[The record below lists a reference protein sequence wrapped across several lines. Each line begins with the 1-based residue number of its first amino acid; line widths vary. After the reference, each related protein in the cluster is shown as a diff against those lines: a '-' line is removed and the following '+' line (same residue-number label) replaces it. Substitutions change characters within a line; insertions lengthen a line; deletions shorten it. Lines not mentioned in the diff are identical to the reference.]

1 MFKKK
6 LSAVV
11 LSLAILFATSSFAA
25 SAIAEPSEISSLK
38 IQEVDTVIAVNDN
51 EAELFEEPAHI
62 TAYREKGYSILYVK
76 NGVKDG
82 DGSSI
87 NSPLEGNTL
96 PVLVQNYVKPEY
108 DKNNNKKILF
118 AVVGKLACGWYGNQ
132 TALTGYDIVV
142 TSATGTSEDYIY
154 PSGGSTPAARPV
166 TLTGAGNMYTFD
178 NITLKVPHSEAHI
191 YAFTAGNAILKNI
204 PVTKDSNSNK
214 FFVSFGNND
223 TSTYAGGK
231 IEIYN
236 SNVDILRGSS
246 YINANTEYV
255 IGDDAT
261 IGQFIPM
268 NNGARIDG
276 NAIVTI
282 NGGTVTTLYTTPKDK
297 SGIITGDYVT
307 YLNSGSIGTVVK
319 YETPNENKGV
329 LGKTI
334 LIVNDNTADIPSSIS
349 DMPYIVSYTGDGN
362 VTYDTATDKLLLV
375 PTNGNNKVTVNDTV
389 YYGSQSI
396 DITAGTMT
404 VMFDYE
410 IQTAEVTFDANGG
423 AFGEENKKTIKV
435 NIGEAPEAPVSPSK
449 EGFTFMGWTPEFTA
463 VTSEGATYKAIWEAN
478 HIADYRED
486 GYNVIY
492 VKNSATGDGSSVDSP
507 LPSGTLPDLVKNY
520 IKPEYDKNN
529 NKKILIATVG
539 KLACGWYGN
548 QAAEKGYDIVVTS
561 ATGTSDDYI
570 YPSGGST
577 PAARPIM
584 LTGAGNV
591 FTFDNITV
599 KIPHSEGQLN
609 TFTAGNAILKN
620 VSVIKESDTNKFIVT
635 FGNNDTSTYVG
646 GKIEIYGSKVDVL
659 RGSSYINANTEYVI
673 GSNASVDKFI
683 SMNNGAKI
691 DGNVIVTID
700 GGTVTTLYTTPAN
713 ASGVITGDFV
723 TYLNSGT
730 IGTIVK
736 NTTPNENKGV
746 LGKTILI
753 VNDNTADVPAN
764 ISDLPY
770 LVSFSGEGAVI
781 YDTVTDKLVLTPNEG
796 VKYVR
801 VTNDTTVTSYDV
813 LNGGEVELASENN
826 IVIDLA
832 KGTTKV
838 EFLEDATVRTKA
850 TITYANSKGNAPEA
864 VTGYTGAVITLAT
877 LSDIA
882 GFTFDGWTDG
892 ENTYE
897 AGAEYT
903 IASDVTLDAVWTEI
917 IPEDVTLTLTVK
929 LAREEGFT
937 PTGNFAKLYIYTDS
951 TKNELVTAITLEDE
965 TTEAGVLSVNVTL
978 ALGEYYAEI
987 VKNGYLIAKTTVKVE
1002 VTSVTMGEITLVPG
1016 DIKGSFEDECGDGV
1030 IDIDDFIRVL
1040 RGFAKDKSPEILKA
1054 VDINEDGL
1062 VNVSD
1067 IGYIKANFGKVT
1079 E

>member
-38 IQEVDTVIAVNDN
+38 IQEVDTVVAVNDN

-76 NGVKDG
+76 NGAKDG
-82 DGSSI
+82 DGSSV

-96 PVLVQNYVKPEY
+96 PVLVENYVKPEY

-268 NNGARIDG
+268 NNGAKIDG
-276 NAIVTI
+276 NA
-282 NGGTVTTLYTTPKDK
+282 
-297 SGIITGDYVT
+297 
-307 YLNSGSIGTVVK
+307 
-319 YETPNENKGV
+319 
-329 LGKTI
+329 
-334 LIVNDNTADIPSSIS
+334 
-349 DMPYIVSYTGDGN
+349 
-362 VTYDTATDKLLLV
+362 
-375 PTNGNNKVTVNDTV
+375 
-389 YYGSQSI
+389 
-396 DITAGTMT
+396 
-404 VMFDYE
+404 
-410 IQTAEVTFDANGG
+410 
-423 AFGEENKKTIKV
+423 
-435 NIGEAPEAPVSPSK
+435 
-449 EGFTFMGWTPEFTA
+449 
-463 VTSEGATYKAIWEAN
+463 
-478 HIADYRED
+478 
-486 GYNVIY
+486 
-492 VKNSATGDGSSVDSP
+492 
-507 LPSGTLPDLVKNY
+507 
-520 IKPEYDKNN
+520 
-529 NKKILIATVG
+529 
-539 KLACGWYGN
+539 
-548 QAAEKGYDIVVTS
+548 
-561 ATGTSDDYI
+561 
-570 YPSGGST
+570 
-577 PAARPIM
+577 
-584 LTGAGNV
+584 
-591 FTFDNITV
+591 
-599 KIPHSEGQLN
+599 
-609 TFTAGNAILKN
+609 
-620 VSVIKESDTNKFIVT
+620 
-635 FGNNDTSTYVG
+635 
-646 GKIEIYGSKVDVL
+646 
-659 RGSSYINANTEYVI
+659 
-673 GSNASVDKFI
+673 
-683 SMNNGAKI
+683 
-691 DGNVIVTID
+691 IVTID

-713 ASGVITGDFV
+713 ASGVITGDYV

-736 NTTPNENKGV
+736 NATPNENKGV

-801 VTNDTTVTSYDV
+801 VTNGTTVTSYDV

-864 VTGYTGAVITLAT
+864 VTGYTGTVITLAT

-892 ENTYE
+892 ENVFE

-903 IASDVTLDAVWTEI
+903 ISSDVTLDAVWTEI

-929 LAREEGFT
+929 LARGEGFT
-937 PTGNFAKLYIYTDS
+937 PKGNFAKLYIYTDS
-951 TKNELVTAITLEDE
+951 TKSELVTTITLEDE
-965 TTEAGVLSVNVTL
+965 TTETGILSANVTL
-978 ALGEYYAEI
+978 ELGEYYAEI
-987 VKNGYLIAKTTVKVE
+987 VKNGYLTSKTIVNAE
-1002 VTSVTMGEITLVPG
+1002 ATSVTMGEISLVAG

-1030 IDIDDFIRVL
+1030 IDIDDFIRIL
-1040 RGFAKDKSPEILKA
+1040 RGFAENGSDEIKKA

-1067 IGYIKANFGKVT
+1067 IGFIKTNFGKVSD
-1079 E
+1079 

>member
-96 PVLVQNYVKPEY
+96 PVLVENYVKPEY

-142 TSATGTSEDYIY
+142 TSATGTSE
-154 PSGGSTPAARPV
+154 
-166 TLTGAGNMYTFD
+166 
-178 NITLKVPHSEAHI
+178 
-191 YAFTAGNAILKNI
+191 
-204 PVTKDSNSNK
+204 
-214 FFVSFGNND
+214 
-223 TSTYAGGK
+223 
-231 IEIYN
+231 
-236 SNVDILRGSS
+236 
-246 YINANTEYV
+246 
-255 IGDDAT
+255 
-261 IGQFIPM
+261 
-268 NNGARIDG
+268 
-276 NAIVTI
+276 
-282 NGGTVTTLYTTPKDK
+282 
-297 SGIITGDYVT
+297 
-307 YLNSGSIGTVVK
+307 
-319 YETPNENKGV
+319 
-329 LGKTI
+329 
-334 LIVNDNTADIPSSIS
+334 
-349 DMPYIVSYTGDGN
+349 
-362 VTYDTATDKLLLV
+362 
-375 PTNGNNKVTVNDTV
+375 
-389 YYGSQSI
+389 
-396 DITAGTMT
+396 
-404 VMFDYE
+404 
-410 IQTAEVTFDANGG
+410 
-423 AFGEENKKTIKV
+423 
-435 NIGEAPEAPVSPSK
+435 
-449 EGFTFMGWTPEFTA
+449 
-463 VTSEGATYKAIWEAN
+463 
-478 HIADYRED
+478 
-486 GYNVIY
+486 
-492 VKNSATGDGSSVDSP
+492 
-507 LPSGTLPDLVKNY
+507 
-520 IKPEYDKNN
+520 
-529 NKKILIATVG
+529 
-539 KLACGWYGN
+539 
-548 QAAEKGYDIVVTS
+548 
-561 ATGTSDDYI
+561 DYI

-659 RGSSYINANTEYVI
+659 RGSSYMNGNTEYVI

-713 ASGVITGDFV
+713 ASGVITGDYV

-746 LGKTILI
+746 LGRTILI

-801 VTNDTTVTSYDV
+801 VTNGTTITSYDI

-864 VTGYTGAVITLAT
+864 VTGYTGTVITLAT

-987 VKNGYLIAKTTVKVE
+987 VKNGYLTSKTIVNAE
-1002 VTSVTMGEITLVPG
+1002 ATSVTMGEISLVAG
-1016 DIKGSFEDECGDGV
+1016 DIKGSIDAECGDGV
-1030 IDIDDFIRVL
+1030 IDIDDFIRIL
-1040 RGFAKDKSPEILKA
+1040 RGFAENGSDEIKKA

-1067 IGYIKANFGKVT
+1067 IGFIKANFGKVSD
-1079 E
+1079 

>member
-38 IQEVDTVIAVNDN
+38 IQEVDTVVAVNDN

-82 DGSSI
+82 DGSSV

-96 PVLVQNYVKPEY
+96 PVLVENYVKPEY

-268 NNGARIDG
+268 NNGA
-276 NAIVTI
+276 
-282 NGGTVTTLYTTPKDK
+282 
-297 SGIITGDYVT
+297 
-307 YLNSGSIGTVVK
+307 
-319 YETPNENKGV
+319 
-329 LGKTI
+329 
-334 LIVNDNTADIPSSIS
+334 
-349 DMPYIVSYTGDGN
+349 
-362 VTYDTATDKLLLV
+362 
-375 PTNGNNKVTVNDTV
+375 
-389 YYGSQSI
+389 
-396 DITAGTMT
+396 
-404 VMFDYE
+404 
-410 IQTAEVTFDANGG
+410 
-423 AFGEENKKTIKV
+423 
-435 NIGEAPEAPVSPSK
+435 
-449 EGFTFMGWTPEFTA
+449 
-463 VTSEGATYKAIWEAN
+463 
-478 HIADYRED
+478 
-486 GYNVIY
+486 
-492 VKNSATGDGSSVDSP
+492 
-507 LPSGTLPDLVKNY
+507 
-520 IKPEYDKNN
+520 
-529 NKKILIATVG
+529 
-539 KLACGWYGN
+539 
-548 QAAEKGYDIVVTS
+548 
-561 ATGTSDDYI
+561 
-570 YPSGGST
+570 
-577 PAARPIM
+577 
-584 LTGAGNV
+584 
-591 FTFDNITV
+591 
-599 KIPHSEGQLN
+599 
-609 TFTAGNAILKN
+609 
-620 VSVIKESDTNKFIVT
+620 
-635 FGNNDTSTYVG
+635 
-646 GKIEIYGSKVDVL
+646 
-659 RGSSYINANTEYVI
+659 
-673 GSNASVDKFI
+673 
-683 SMNNGAKI
+683 KI

-713 ASGVITGDFV
+713 ASGVITGDYV

-746 LGKTILI
+746 LGRTILI

-781 YDTVTDKLVLTPNEG
+781 YDTVTDNLVLTPNEG

-801 VTNDTTVTSYDV
+801 VTNGTTVTSYDV
-813 LNGGEVELASENN
+813 LNSGEVELASENN

-864 VTGYTGAVITLAT
+864 VTGYTGTVITLAT

-903 IASDVTLDAVWTEI
+903 IASDVTLDAVWAEI

-987 VKNGYLIAKTTVKVE
+987 VKNGYLTAKTTVKVE
-1002 VTSVTMGEITLVPG
+1002 VTSVTMGEISLVPG
-1016 DIKGSFEDECGDGV
+1016 DIKGSLEDECGDGV

-1067 IGYIKANFGKVT
+1067 IGFIKTNFGKVSD
-1079 E
+1079 

>member
-51 EAELFEEPAHI
+51 EAEPFEEPAHI

-96 PVLVQNYVKPEY
+96 PVLVENYVKPEY

-268 NNGARIDG
+268 NNGA
-276 NAIVTI
+276 
-282 NGGTVTTLYTTPKDK
+282 
-297 SGIITGDYVT
+297 
-307 YLNSGSIGTVVK
+307 
-319 YETPNENKGV
+319 
-329 LGKTI
+329 
-334 LIVNDNTADIPSSIS
+334 
-349 DMPYIVSYTGDGN
+349 
-362 VTYDTATDKLLLV
+362 
-375 PTNGNNKVTVNDTV
+375 
-389 YYGSQSI
+389 
-396 DITAGTMT
+396 
-404 VMFDYE
+404 
-410 IQTAEVTFDANGG
+410 
-423 AFGEENKKTIKV
+423 
-435 NIGEAPEAPVSPSK
+435 
-449 EGFTFMGWTPEFTA
+449 
-463 VTSEGATYKAIWEAN
+463 
-478 HIADYRED
+478 
-486 GYNVIY
+486 
-492 VKNSATGDGSSVDSP
+492 
-507 LPSGTLPDLVKNY
+507 
-520 IKPEYDKNN
+520 
-529 NKKILIATVG
+529 
-539 KLACGWYGN
+539 
-548 QAAEKGYDIVVTS
+548 
-561 ATGTSDDYI
+561 
-570 YPSGGST
+570 
-577 PAARPIM
+577 
-584 LTGAGNV
+584 
-591 FTFDNITV
+591 
-599 KIPHSEGQLN
+599 
-609 TFTAGNAILKN
+609 
-620 VSVIKESDTNKFIVT
+620 
-635 FGNNDTSTYVG
+635 
-646 GKIEIYGSKVDVL
+646 
-659 RGSSYINANTEYVI
+659 
-673 GSNASVDKFI
+673 
-683 SMNNGAKI
+683 KI

-713 ASGVITGDFV
+713 ASGVITGDYV

-736 NTTPNENKGV
+736 NATPNENKGV

-801 VTNDTTVTSYDV
+801 VTNGTTVTSYDV

-864 VTGYTGAVITLAT
+864 VTGYTGTVITLAT

-903 IASDVTLDAVWTEI
+903 ISSDVTLDAVWTEI

-951 TKNELVTAITLEDE
+951 TKSELVTTITLEDE
-965 TTEAGVLSVNVTL
+965 TTETGILSANVTL
-978 ALGEYYAEI
+978 ELGEYYAEI
-987 VKNGYLIAKTTVKVE
+987 VKNGYLTSKTIVNAE
-1002 VTSVTMGEITLVPG
+1002 ATSVTMGEISLVAG

-1030 IDIDDFIRVL
+1030 IDIDDFIRIL
-1040 RGFAKDKSPEILKA
+1040 RGFAENGSDEIKKA

-1067 IGYIKANFGKVT
+1067 IGFIKTNFGKVSD
-1079 E
+1079 